1 LILVAYPFLLLP
13 LKMVVFV
20 EVDDL
25 RDQPVDGE
33 SSKA

>member
-1 LILVAYPFLLLP
+1 
-13 LKMVVFV
+13 MVVFV

-33 SSKA
+33 SSKAPHYQ